1 MEILGELQSIGRR
14 TGGQIGS
21 KDYSE
26 LVAGRF
32 NRCLIIHLWSVDR
45 VDDLVISIKPQTLV
59 CMVWWLLHLRV
70 MQKCGGM
77 KIPIPESFLVSTAL
91 ELHSDAAGG
100 ASRKKA
106 QGWGVVNL
114 RTGEWARGS
123 WPAYI
128 LDNTSHLGAKW
139 GQRLSFLEGSLGF

>member
-1 MEILGELQSIGRR
+1 M
-14 TGGQIGS
+14 
-21 KDYSE
+21 
-26 LVAGRF
+26 VAGRF
-32 NRCLIIHLWSVDR
+32 NRCLIIHLGSGDR

-114 RTGEWARGS
+114 WTGEWARGS
-123 WPAYI
+123 WPACI

-139 GQRLSFLEGSLGF
+139 G